1 MIQGKKVFDIREAC
15 CLESAG
21 KGKRLRELPSGE
33 VLEVIMD
40 KAMKEMA
47 EEIRVFSIINGDISR
62 RGTIL
67 RVTSKT
73 NMS

>member
-1 MIQGKKVFDIREAC
+1 
-15 CLESAG
+15 
-21 KGKRLRELPSGE
+21 
-33 VLEVIMD
+33 MD
-40 KAMKEMA
+40 KAMRERA

>member
-1 MIQGKKVFDIREAC
+1 LLLGVCWFGEEA
-15 CLESAG
+15 
-21 KGKRLRELPSGE
+21 KGASSGE

-47 EEIRVFSIINGDISR
+47 EEIRVFSVINGDISR